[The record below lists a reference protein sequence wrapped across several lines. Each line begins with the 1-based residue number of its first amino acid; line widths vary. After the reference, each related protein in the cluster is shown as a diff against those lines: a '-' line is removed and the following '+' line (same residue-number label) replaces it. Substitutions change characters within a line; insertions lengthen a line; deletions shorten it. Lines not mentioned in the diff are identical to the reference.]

1 MCERDERERDRDT
14 REDEEALKEV
24 RLLFARYRRMA
35 RHGMVTER
43 DEQASPRAEES
54 ENVPALAGR

>member
-1 MCERDERERDRDT
+1 MGDSDELDRDRRLD
-14 REDEEALKEV
+14 DEALNEI

-43 DEQASPRAEES
+43 DAQTEPRTAEPE
-54 ENVPALAGR
+54 EVPALARR